1 MNKIRCLGCGRL
13 VTDHPE
19 AKTAHVLR
27 YHPEAPFKRIIGLFN
42 PGLFEAMGYRIGQK
56 LKAML

>member
-1 MNKIRCLGCGRL
+1 MVK
-13 VTDHPE
+13 DHPE
-19 AKTAHVLR
+19 AKASHVMR

-42 PGLFEAMGYRIGQK
+42 PGLFEAMGYRIGEK